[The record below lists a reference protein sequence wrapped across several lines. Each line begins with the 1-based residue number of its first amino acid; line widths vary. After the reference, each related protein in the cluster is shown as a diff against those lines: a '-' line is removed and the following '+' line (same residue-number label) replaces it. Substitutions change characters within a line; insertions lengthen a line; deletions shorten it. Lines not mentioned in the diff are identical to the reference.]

1 MSATLQKTAAAASS
15 SPSPNPYYHDT
26 LDSLWT
32 KTKEKLHISRKQ
44 AVDEENNQAEA
55 EGAGVDYDTLKSAH
69 ARRRE
74 QVRRAQRNH
83 RERKEKYIKSL
94 EQELSRL
101 RDESSS
107 IQTETYQVA
116 EENSILRDI
125 MLAHG
130 IALPG
135 TGISHS
141 RPQDQWLYNNPMAT
155 VSVIGSPG
163 FGQRLEVSLGG
174 APVERVFPPGFGI
187 PESPPEGKSQLS
199 VVDHSKRGMV
209 PKDGAQPQPS
219 LSPPAGFNGSDRLAS
234 TRLPSQPLQTPRHPY
249 GLDSTQVGVDFVLF
263 MERCCIYHVH
273 QPQDREEPHGHAMT
287 ALAPVL
293 NQAPQSL
300 DDCTTWQIPSCEL
313 DRLLELS
320 SALELDGELTPVQ
333 MWARIKQHPLFH
345 KLDPEGLRKLSNA
358 LVAGVQCFGFGA
370 TFEEQFFTK
379 TVDEFLGALKD

>member
-1 MSATLQKTAAAASS
+1 MSATLQKPAAASASS
-15 SPSPNPYYHDT
+15 SPSPYNQDT
-26 LDSLWT
+26 LDSLWR
-32 KTKEKLHISRKQ
+32 KAKEKLHISRKQ
-44 AVDEENNQAEA
+44 AVDDDGENNQEAEE

-74 QVRRAQRNH
+74 Q
-83 RERKEKYIKSL
+83 SL

-135 TGISHS
+135 TSIPHS
-141 RPQDQWLYNNPMAT
+141 RPEDQWLYNNPMAT

-163 FGQRLEVSLGG
+163 FGQRLEVSFGD
-174 APVERVFPPGFGI
+174 ASIERVFPPGFGI
-187 PESPPEGKSQLS
+187 PDTPPEGRPQLS
-199 VVDHSKRGMV
+199 IVDHAKRGMV
-209 PKDGAQPQPS
+209 PKDGALPQPS
-219 LSPPAGFNGSDRLAS
+219 LSPSPPAGFNGSDRVAS
-234 TRLPSQPLQTPRHPY
+234 TSPYSQPLQTPSHPY

-263 MERCCIYHVH
+263 MERCCIYHIH
-273 QPQDREEPHGHAMT
+273 QPDDPEEPHGHAMT

-293 NQAPQSL
+293 NQAPQAL

-333 MWARIKQHPLFH
+333 MWARIKQHPLFNR
-345 KLDPEGLRKLSNA
+345 LDPEGLRKLSNA

-370 TFEEQFFTK
+370 TFEEQFFTR
-379 TVDEFLGALKD
+379 TVDEYLGALKG